1 MANVFDYLD
10 WRGDLPFSAA
20 PFSPPDNLILCCLS
34 YVHFGGI
41 VGGVGEE
48 PVSLAHAA
56 ELFAASGEEKERV
69 RVPSDGELLKKAA
82 KTRRFADL
90 RLCRYVSRLDF
101 EEEKQFAAVTFLLPD
116 GSVYAA
122 FRGTDS
128 TLVGWKEDLNMSF
141 LESVPAQEDAL
152 AYLKD
157 TAVRCPGPLRT
168 GGHSK
173 GGNLA
178 VYAASL
184 APQAVQ
190 DRLLAVY
197 NNDGPGFSGDLL
209 RRPGSRRI
217 ADRVHTFVPQSSIV
231 GMLLEHDEDYLV
243 IRSSGAGPMQHDP
256 YSWEILGPDFVRLE
270 SVTQG
275 SRLVD
280 RTLKDWLAE
289 LEPGDRRGFIDSLY
303 EILSSTNAVSLG
315 DLSTGRLKNALAM
328 LEASNRL
335 SREEKARLSHAL
347 SLLLASAGKNLLSAL
362 PGQSAGR
369 LP

>member
-48 PVSLAHAA
+48 LVSLAHAA
-56 ELFAASGEEKERV
+56 ELFAVSGEEKERV

-280 RTLKDWLAE
+280 RTLKDWLAG